1 MRGKRWTKWIALLLA
16 GAMTLTACGSGE
28 ADAQKVTDPFLKADG
43 KVLRNASGTGDVVQL
58 KGTNAGGYLLQEFW
72 MTPTKSTSKVYD
84 EESVYAVLTE
94 RFGKEKMLEIIDTYQ
109 EHYWTEE
116 DFDYCQEIG
125 INCIR
130 LPFWYR
136 NLVDENGE
144 FYENCFERMDW
155 FVEEAGER
163 NIYVLL
169 DCHGAPGSQNGS
181 DHSGKDGGANKFM
194 ASEFFVGEDVD
205 ANQELYYKIWEAIA
219 GHYKGNPWVAGYD
232 LLNEAYCTY
241 RYSTGMP
248 DEMLHSVLWN
258 IYDKAYD
265 RIRAID
271 PDHLIVMGAT
281 WDPVDLPDPAEYEWE
296 NVMYEYHN
304 YLYDDYSNKAGKQ
317 ISNMQNKLNL
327 IASAGYNVPGLMGEF
342 AYFDNPEAWDEGVKL
357 INDTGMSW
365 TTWTYKVTSGNNN
378 WGIRYQEHQYVKL
391 DADSYEDIVE
401 AYSRVGESTEN
412 TTLAEILKKYYALD
426 AVEAK

>member
-1 MRGKRWTKWIALLLA
+1 MKKSVRLAALLLA
-16 GAMTLTACGSGE
+16 GMMMLSACGSAE
-28 ADAQKVTDPFLKADG
+28 PVADPFLKADG

-58 KGTNAGGYLLQEFW
+58 KGTNVGGYLLQEFW
-72 MTPTKSTSKVYD
+72 MTPTKSTAKVYD
-84 EESVYAVLTE
+84 EETVYAVLTE
-94 RFGKEKMLEIIDTYQ
+94 RFGKEQMLEIVDIYQ
-109 EHYWTEE
+109 DNYWTEA
-116 DFDYCQEIG
+116 DFDYCQELG

-144 FYENCFERMDW
+144 FYENAFERMDW
-155 FVEEAGER
+155 FVAEAAER
-163 NIYVLL
+163 NIYVIL

-181 DHSGKDGGANKFM
+181 DHSGKDGGNNKFL
-194 ASEFFVGEDVD
+194 ASEFFVGENVD
-205 ANQELYYKIWEAIA
+205 ANQELFYKIWEAIA
-219 GHYKGNPWVAGYD
+219 EHYKGNPWVAGYD

-248 DEMLHSVLWN
+248 DQMLRSVLWN
-258 IYDKAYD
+258 VYDKAYD

-271 PDHLIVMGAT
+271 PDHLIIMGAT
-281 WDPVDLPDPAEYEWE
+281 WDPVDLPDPADYEWE

-304 YLYDDYSNKAGKQ
+304 YLYEDYNNELGKQ
-317 ISNMQNKLNL
+317 ITNMENKLNL
-327 IASAGYNVPGLMGEF
+327 IANANYNVPSLMGEF
-342 AYFDNPEAWDEGVKL
+342 AYFDNLEAWDEGVKL

-378 WGIRYQEHQYVKL
+378 WGIRYQKHLYVKL
-391 DADSYEDIVE
+391 DTDSYEDIVE

-412 TTLAEILKKYYALD
+412 TGLAEILKKYYALD
-426 AVEAK
+426 AVAAE